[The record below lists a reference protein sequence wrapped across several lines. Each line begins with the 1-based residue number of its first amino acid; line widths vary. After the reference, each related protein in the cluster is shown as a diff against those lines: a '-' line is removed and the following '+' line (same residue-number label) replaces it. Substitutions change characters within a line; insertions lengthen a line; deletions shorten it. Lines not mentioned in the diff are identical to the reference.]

1 MLVIIVNE
9 ITAMP
14 MIDIYATAGSFQNV
28 HQLAMD
34 AAAVVKSVEGV
45 PDIALFRK
53 NTAAFVHELPKGALS
68 NVDGDTDYVRIQ
80 VTTNTGA
87 LAQREK
93 QIAVVR
99 QLTELAARA
108 AGDPTLP
115 DRTWVILTE
124 AIAGGW
130 GLKGHAHTN
139 DELVSAA
146 RAEIAKLKG

>member
-1 MLVIIVNE
+1 MTILIVSE
-9 ITAMP
+9 VFAMP
-14 MIDIYATAGSFQNV
+14 MIDIYATSGTFQNV
-28 HQLAMD
+28 RQLAMD

-87 LAQREK
+87 LTQREK

-108 AGDPTLP
+108 ARDPTLA

-130 GLKGHAHTN
+130 GLKGRAHSN

-146 RAEIAKLKG
+146 RAEIAKLKD